1 MLGVTTHGLQTEI
14 CGLESTFNLK
24 RITTVIKLNL
34 EFSLGTIIINLIL
47 SQKLSFSN

>member
-24 RITTVIKLNL
+24 TTWVIKLNW
-34 EFSLGTIIINLIL
+34 EFSLGTVNINLIL